1 MTLNEYHIF
10 PLQGPESEFTGE
22 ISEQDFL
29 AQIKAEFPEIN
40 WSEVEARFDKKYIY
54 DTYMYESIYDA
65 HTAWDIYIVNKY
77 GR

>member
-1 MTLNEYHIF
+1 MTVNDFHIF

-29 AQIKAEFPEIN
+29 AQIKAEFQEIT
-40 WSEVEARFDKKYIY
+40 WSDIEARFDKKYIY
-54 DTYMYESIYDA
+54 DKALYKNVYDA